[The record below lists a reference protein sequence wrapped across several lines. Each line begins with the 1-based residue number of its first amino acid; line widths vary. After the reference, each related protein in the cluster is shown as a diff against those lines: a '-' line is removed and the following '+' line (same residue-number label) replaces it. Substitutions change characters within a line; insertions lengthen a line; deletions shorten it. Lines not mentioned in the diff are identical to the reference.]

1 MKKLFTTVGLVAL
14 VATPV
19 LAQIKESGPAAG
31 ARQVS
36 PNLCDADSA
45 AAELGQSRK
54 CEYDIRG
61 HMSDWILIRQFALS
75 SRTIR
80 PRRGSDA

>member
-1 MKKLFTTVGLVAL
+1 MKKLFTTVGLVAP

-31 ARQVS
+31 ARRVS
-36 PNLCDADSA
+36 ANLYDADSA

-54 CEYDIRG
+54 
-61 HMSDWILIRQFALS
+61 
-75 SRTIR
+75 
-80 PRRGSDA
+80 